1 MTRPTWTRGAA
12 ALLAL
17 ACWAGAPA
25 SAQDLAAR
33 LQSCV
38 ACHGAGGNSTLP
50 NFPSLAAQ
58 PRVFL
63 ESQLVMI
70 RKGLR
75 EIPAMKGML
84 DGVSDADLTAMAKHF
99 AALPLQPAPAAKN
112 AALFAQGQKVAE
124 ATRCDSCPLPSYVG
138 REQMPRLAGQREDY
152 LLHSM
157 RQFQNNQATGRDT
170 IMAASLQG
178 IADADLQAM
187 AHFLA
192 HTTAP

>member
-1 MTRPTWTRGAA
+1 MTRPTWTRSAT

-17 ACWAGAPA
+17 SCWAGAPA
-25 SAQDLAAR
+25 LAQDLAAR

-38 ACHGAGGNSTLP
+38 ACHGMGGNSTLP
-50 NFPSLAAQ
+50 NIPSLAAQ
-58 PRVFL
+58 PRVFI
-63 ESQLVMI
+63 ENQLVMI
-70 RKGLR
+70 REGLR
-75 EIPAMKGML
+75 EIPAMKGQL
-84 DGVSDADLTAMAKHF
+84 DGVSDAELSAMARHF
-99 AALPLQPAPAAKN
+99 AALPLKPAPAAKN
-112 AALFAQGQKVAE
+112 DALFAQGQKVSE
-124 ATRCDSCPLPSYVG
+124 ASRCGSCHLPSYVG

-170 IMAASLQG
+170 IMAASLYG
-178 IADADLQAM
+178 IADADLRAM